1 MLNIWWYVGIGILSL
16 NFNVITL
23 HRISYGGLPP
33 RLIYLAVYSEIFA
46 GSFQRVAIGRNWTHT
61 RTISYHL
68 VPSRTMDKLIA
79 NLSNSRWGYRQHS
92 SRWRVRVGRHEAQ
105 RSSPCR
111 NEVRCH
117 RVHCH
122 CSCCVR
128 PLSRWLATH
137 LGSDICA
144 KCWCRYCGIELQQIV
159 DFSLIKRCGAR
170 LSNFRKNS
178 NSLPV
183 WIWFL
188 LLHKNVDLQIQMLWS
203 LAQGLRMLV
212 RWRRRNSA
220 VLSCTQKDACS

>member
-1 MLNIWWYVGIGILSL
+1 
-16 NFNVITL
+16 
-23 HRISYGGLPP
+23 
-33 RLIYLAVYSEIFA
+33 
-46 GSFQRVAIGRNWTHT
+46 
-61 RTISYHL
+61 
-68 VPSRTMDKLIA
+68 MDKLIP

-170 LSNFRKNS
+170 LSNFRKTQTLFQS
-178 NSLPV
+178 EYGFCCCIKMLICRFRCCGVLLKVYRCWSVEGEGIRLCYPV
-183 WIWFL
+183 
-188 LLHKNVDLQIQMLWS
+188 
-203 LAQGLRMLV
+203 LRKMRAL
-212 RWRRRNSA
+212 RSI
-220 VLSCTQKDACS
+220 LTFG